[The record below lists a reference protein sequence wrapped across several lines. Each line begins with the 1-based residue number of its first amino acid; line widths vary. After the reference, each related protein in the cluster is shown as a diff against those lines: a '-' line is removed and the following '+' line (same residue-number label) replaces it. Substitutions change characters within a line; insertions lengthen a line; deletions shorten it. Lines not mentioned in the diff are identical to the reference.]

1 MIGRSAVAIA
11 LALIAG
17 AAHAGDFSLHGYMDL
32 RLVSP
37 ADERSWLDGGLGKT
51 RYGDGDAIAR
61 LAEAVLAGRLQLT
74 EDIVGIATLR
84 YEPEQRTALDVLD
97 AYIRYRPVSTTPLR
111 WSVKLGAFFPP
122 VSLENNDIGWT
133 SPWTLTPSAI
143 NTWVGEELRAIGGE
157 AKLEWR
163 YQGGEL
169 NAVASIY
176 GWNDPA
182 GVLIADRGWAMHDRP
197 TGLNEHVRLPDAF
210 AIGIGAPVPF
220 TEPMFKEIDDRAGW
234 YAGLAWEDD
243 SFGRVQAL
251 RYDNEADPAARD
263 EIFAWRTEF
272 DSAGFETHLDDIV
285 LIGQGVTGETEIRTA
300 PNRSSVTEF
309 NAVFL
314 LAGKDF
320 GEWRVA
326 GRADY
331 FDTANT
337 RTVSGVSSEGK
348 YREHGNAFTF
358 AVSWLPEDW
367 VRVTGEI
374 MALHSYRPQRLDLA
388 PDAET
393 DEVQIQLNVRLL
405 R

>member
-1 MIGRSAVAIA
+1 MSARWAIA
-11 LALIAG
+11 IAG
-17 AAHAGDFSLHGYMDL
+17 ALAAGAAQAGDFTVHGYADL

-37 ADERSWLDGGLGKT
+37 AGERSWLDGGLGKT
-51 RYGDGDAIAR
+51 RYGESDVVAR
-61 LAEAVLAGRLQLT
+61 LAEAVLAGRWQMT
-74 EDIVGIATLR
+74 EDIAGAATLR
-84 YEPEQRTALDVLD
+84 YEPEQRTALDLLD

-122 VSLENNDIGWT
+122 ISLENDGIGWT

-143 NTWVGEELRAIGGE
+143 NTWVGEELRAIGAEG
-157 AKLEWR
+157 KLEWR

-169 NAVASIY
+169 GAVASVY

-197 TGLNEHVRLPDAF
+197 TGLNERVRVPDAF

-234 YAGLAWEDD
+234 YAGLAWNDD
-243 SFGRVQAL
+243 ALGRARL
-251 RYDNEADPAARD
+251 LHYDNEADPAAFD
-263 EIFAWRTEF
+263 EVFAWRTEF
-272 DSAGFETHLDDIV
+272 DSAGFETGLDGIV
-285 LIGQGVTGETEIRTA
+285 LIGQGIAGETEIRPA
-300 PNRSSVTEF
+300 PNRSSLTEF

-314 LAGKDF
+314 LAAKDF
-320 GEWRVA
+320 GEWHLA

-337 RTVSGVSSEGK
+337 RTVSGVSTEGK
-348 YREHGNAFTF
+348 YREHGSAFTL
-358 AVSWLPEDW
+358 ALTWLPEEW

-374 MALHSYRPQRLDLA
+374 LAIHSYRPQRLDQA
-388 PDAET
+388 PEAGT
-393 DEVQIQLNVRLL
+393 GEVQIQLSIRLL